1 MDGKESEGNKLLFFL
16 DVNRPTNFV
25 CYCDKLFLAVL
36 RRLFHRK
43 TIVLLGVFT
52 ERMGRTGGA
61 CTGHEDHPTCA
72 LGRSIPPRKLAS
84 SFPQHIWW
92 LDLSHISFS

>member
-1 MDGKESEGNKLLFFL
+1 MDGKENEGNKLLFFL

-84 SFPQHIWW
+84 SLPQHIWW
-92 LDLSHISFS
+92 LDLSHIRFS